1 MDGTFGQLVARRRAE
16 LRLTLRECA
25 VRADIDAGDLS
36 KMERGKVSPPQSSAV
51 VERLVAALELSGTT
65 DGQAMLDTAALEN
78 GRLPVDLAGNPAVV
92 SALPLLLRTFD
103 NRQLDEQRMQRLLE
117 KIREA

>member
-1 MDGTFGQLVARRRAE
+1 MKETFGQLVARRRAE

-25 VRADIDAGDLS
+25 LRADIDAGDLS
-36 KMERGKVSPPQSSAV
+36 KMERGKLAPPQGAVV
-51 VERLVAALELSGTT
+51 VERLVAALELTGTEAGRT
-65 DGQAMLDTAALEN
+65 MLDRAALEN
-78 GRLPVDLAGNPAVV
+78 GRLPGDLASNPALV

-103 NRQLDEQRMQRLLE
+103 NRQLDDERLQRLLE